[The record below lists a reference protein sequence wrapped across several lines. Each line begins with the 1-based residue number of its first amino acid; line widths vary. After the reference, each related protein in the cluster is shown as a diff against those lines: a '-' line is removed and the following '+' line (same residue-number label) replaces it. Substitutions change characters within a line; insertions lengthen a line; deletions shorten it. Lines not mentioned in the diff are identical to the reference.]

1 MQTEK
6 SSYDES
12 SKTNST
18 IKSSCGNWTNGLARG
33 SAHEVTHRC
42 ETFHT
47 IVVSFSVAITVQK
60 RGNCS
65 LAHTILHTADMTISA
80 VQNVYN
86 TTDILSVE

>member
-6 SSYDES
+6 SSYDKS

-18 IKSSCGNWTNGLARG
+18 IKSSCGNWTNGSVRG
-33 SAHEVTHRC
+33 SVHEATHRC

-47 IVVSFSVAITVQK
+47 IVVFSVAITVQK

-65 LAHTILHTADMTISA
+65 LAHTVVHTADMTISA
-80 VQNVYN
+80 VQNVYD
-86 TTDILSVE
+86 TTNILSVD

>member
-12 SKTNST
+12 SKTIST
-18 IKSSCGNWTNGLARG
+18 IKCSCGNWTNGSVRG
-33 SAHEVTHRC
+33 SVHEVIHRC

-47 IVVSFSVAITVQK
+47 IVVFFCTVQK

-65 LAHTILHTADMTISA
+65 LAHTVLHTADMTISA
-80 VQNVYN
+80 VQNVYD
-86 TTDILSVE
+86 TTDILSIE